1 MEARILSLLAETP
14 VHAGTGADL
23 GAVDL
28 PIQRERHTELPVI
41 HSSGVKGALKDLS
54 RRKNEPEIT
63 NRLFGPDP
71 IGGPEQA
78 LSQGELVFTDARLLL
93 FPVRTAGPAFA
104 WVTSPYCLARF
115 ERDLA
120 DVAPAMDVLRA
131 KVSTAARLQ
140 PDDGTALLANAAA
153 FGLVQGRTAIV
164 LEEYELGARHSRE
177 MEELGKALGGLIGG
191 GAALDFWRQHAAR
204 ALVLVH
210 DDVLR
215 DFCKHATEVVTRV
228 RLEPETKTVAEGAL
242 WTEEYLPADS
252 LLYGMVSLTPRAGDV
267 AAQAWAHLAKIVG
280 APVQIGGNETIG
292 RGIMRARL
300 VSE

>member
-41 HSSGVKGALKDLS
+41 HSSGLKGALKDLS

-71 IGGPEQA
+71 IGGPDQA
-78 LSQGELVFTDARLLL
+78 LSQGVLVFTDARLLL

-104 WVTSPYCLARF
+104 WVTSPYCLSRF

-120 DVAPAMDVLRA
+120 DVAPAMDALRA
-131 KVSTAARLQ
+131 KVREAARLR
-140 PDDGTALLANAAA
+140 PADDAAMVANAEA
-153 FGLVQGRTAIV
+153 FGLALGRNAIV
-164 LEEYELGARHSRE
+164 LEEYELGAAPRAE
-177 MEELGKALGGLIGG
+177 LEELGKALKVLIGG

-210 DDVLR
+210 DDMLR

-228 RLEPETKTVAEGAL
+228 RIEPETKTVAEHAL

-252 LLYGMVSLTPRAGDV
+252 LLYAMVGLTPRAGD
-267 AAQAWAHLAKIVG
+267 AAEQAWEHLGKIMG
-280 APVQIGGNETIG
+280 APVQLGGNETIG

-300 VSE
+300 VRE